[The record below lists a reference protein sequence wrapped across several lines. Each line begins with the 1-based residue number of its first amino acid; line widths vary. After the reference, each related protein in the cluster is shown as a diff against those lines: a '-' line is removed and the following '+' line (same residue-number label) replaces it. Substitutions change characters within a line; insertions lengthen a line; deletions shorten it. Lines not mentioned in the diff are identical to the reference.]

1 MAPFSRRRSRLISV
15 QGVSCWQTP
24 KIMHHIHGN
33 IKTCVTIGSIRLFTS
48 FYYRAQWTTHTR
60 NCFRLRLVCFKNATW
75 VWAIPVS
82 YCTYKKNFNV
92 LHIYLL
98 LIRGRNIIKLCQMNI
113 VNISISLL
121 QKTQKLKIFEILFVH
136 FRPSREVIFE
146 SKIGK
151 SVTRL
156 QSDQIWRISKLK
168 QNLKVLCQPVWPDLA
183 IY

>member
-1 MAPFSRRRSRLISV
+1 MDNPYQKLLQIASSLLQKRYMSMSN
-15 QGVSCWQTP
+15 S
-24 KIMHHIHGN
+24 
-33 IKTCVTIGSIRLFTS
+33 S
-48 FYYRAQWTTHTR
+48 FLLYLQ
-60 NCFRLRLVCFKNATW
+60 
-75 VWAIPVS
+75 
-82 YCTYKKNFNV
+82 KNFNV

-156 QSDQIWRISKLK
+156 QSDQIWWISTT
-168 QNLKVLCQPVWPDLA
+168 
-183 IY
+183 

>member
-1 MAPFSRRRSRLISV
+1 MDNPYQKLLQIASSLLQKRYMSMSN
-15 QGVSCWQTP
+15 S
-24 KIMHHIHGN
+24 
-33 IKTCVTIGSIRLFTS
+33 S
-48 FYYRAQWTTHTR
+48 FLLYLQ
-60 NCFRLRLVCFKNATW
+60 
-75 VWAIPVS
+75 
-82 YCTYKKNFNV
+82 KNFNV

-136 FRPSREVIFE
+136 FRPSGGGIFE

-156 QSDQIWRISKLK
+156 QSDQIWRISTT
-168 QNLKVLCQPVWPDLA
+168 
-183 IY
+183 